1 MSAFSMLIGFIPPQ
15 GQVGSV
21 VTIALAA
28 FLASALITLVI
39 SHRLRCMLFQAV
51 RCFAPLTHAAA
62 LMKSDSLS
70 TATRKA
76 GGIGARTVSAGG
88 PSTSIQKRDEEM
100 RASEQ
105 RFRQLAESIG
115 AVFWMTDTTKS
126 QMIYVSLGYEK
137 IWGRTCASLYAS
149 SREWFDAIH
158 PEDRDRVLEAVLAK
172 QKRGDYDEEY
182 RIVRPD
188 GSIRWI
194 RDRAFP
200 VRNEAGQV
208 YRIAGIAEDITER
221 KLLEKEVIEISDRE
235 QRRLGQDLHDG
246 ICQQLVSIAFATDL
260 LRRDLVAKSPHDAVR
275 LARITALLDNAIIQA
290 RNLSHSFY
298 PVNLVGNG
306 LGFALRELA
315 NSISQG
321 RRVVCEAQCAEAV
334 LIHDHALATHLYRIA
349 QEAVQNATKHA
360 DPSRI
365 LICLSQE
372 GETIYLNVTDY
383 GSATNEERNFGAGLS
398 IMRYRASM
406 AGGRLDIQR
415 GPMGG
420 TIVSVAVL
428 TKVDARRPGGGAQA
442 GMVGDPPDGV
452 GDLPNPS
459 ATGEVMPCVFP
470 EKTAYLSPEK
480 SDTEHLADF

>member
-1 MSAFSMLIGFIPPQ
+1 MSALALLIGFLPQ
-15 GQVGSV
+15 YGQVGSA

-28 FLASALITLVI
+28 FLASALIALLV
-39 SHRLRCMLFQAV
+39 SQRLRCLI
-51 RCFAPLTHAAA
+51 RTLAPLTHTAT
-62 LMKSDSLS
+62 LIRSDSLR
-70 TATRKA
+70 TPDRKA
-76 GGIGARTVSAGG
+76 DGIGARAPGVDGA
-88 PSTSIQKRDEEM
+88 STLAQKRDEEM

-115 AVFWMTDTTKS
+115 AVFWMTDTSRS
-126 QMIYVSLGYEK
+126 QIIYVSLGYEK
-137 IWGRTCASLYAS
+137 LWGRTCASLYAS
-149 SREWFDAIH
+149 SRDWFDAIH
-158 PEDRDRVLEAVLAK
+158 PEDRDRMLEAVLIR
-172 QKRGDYDEEY
+172 QKSGDYDEEY

-188 GSIRWI
+188 GSICWI

-200 VRNEAGQV
+200 VRNEAGEV

-221 KLLEKEVIEISDRE
+221 KMLEKEVIEISDRE

-275 LARITALLDNAIIQA
+275 LARITALLDNAIVQA
-290 RNLSHSFY
+290 RNLSHAFY

-306 LGFALRELA
+306 LGFALGELA
-315 NSISQG
+315 SSISQG

-360 DPSRI
+360 DPSQI
-365 LICLSQE
+365 IICLSQE
-372 GETIYLNVTDY
+372 GDTIYLNVTDD
-383 GSATNEERNFGAGLS
+383 GSGLNEERNFGVGLS

-415 GPMGG
+415 GPLGG

-428 TKVDARRPGGGAQA
+428 TRANALRPGVKTQA
-442 GMVGDPPDGV
+442 G
-452 GDLPNPS
+452 LPGEPS
-459 ATGEVMPCVFP
+459 ERSRTLPSSPAAGEVIPCAFP
-470 EKTAYLSPEK
+470 GKTPYLSPEK